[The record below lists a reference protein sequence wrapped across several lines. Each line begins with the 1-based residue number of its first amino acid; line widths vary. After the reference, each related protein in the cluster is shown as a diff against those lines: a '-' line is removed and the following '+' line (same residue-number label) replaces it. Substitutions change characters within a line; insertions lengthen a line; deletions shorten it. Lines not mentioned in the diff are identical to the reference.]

1 LQVAVCNKKTRT
13 QVALKPKHK
22 VPDAANK
29 ATQLLKKSWAPFI
42 SSHHRMTIDRSHHL
56 REGSIPRLLAAFSI
70 PAIVGLLAQA
80 LYNIVDRVFIGQALE
95 SEGIAGISVC
105 FPFML
110 VIMAFAMLIGLGAA
124 ALISIRLGE
133 QKKDEAELVLGN
145 AVVLILWASAAV
157 TIAGLLLLDRLLT
170 LFGASAA
177 ILPFARDYMQIIA
190 LGTICQMISF
200 GLNAPIRGEGNPP
213 VAMLTMIIGVVL
225 NAILAPI
232 FIFGFGWGMR
242 GAAFATVISQGVSA
256 FWVMA
261 YFLRGRSLLRL
272 RWENMRL
279 KKSVCV
285 AMLAI
290 GASPFALQTAAAVMQ
305 SILNNQ
311 LDKYGGDEAIA
322 AMGIIYAVSMMF
334 FMPMFGIN
342 QGAQPI
348 MGFNY
353 GAGLFDRVQKTLKT
367 SVLAATTIALA
378 GFLTMVLAPAQVV
391 RLFGSEDKTL
401 LALGVHAMR
410 VCVVSMPL
418 VGFQVVG
425 TGYFIAVGKPREAM
439 LVSLSRQVLFLIP
452 YVLIFPSFFG
462 LNGVWAA
469 IPSADL
475 SSALLTGA
483 LLAVE
488 LRYLRKK
495 QI

>member
-1 LQVAVCNKKTRT
+1 
-13 QVALKPKHK
+13 
-22 VPDAANK
+22 
-29 ATQLLKKSWAPFI
+29 
-42 SSHHRMTIDRSHHL
+42 MTIDRSHNL
-56 REGSIPRLLAAFSI
+56 RQGSIPRLLTAFSI

-80 LYNIVDRVFIGQALE
+80 IYYIVDRIFIGQALE
-95 SEGIAGISVC
+95 SEGIAGITVC

-110 VIMAFAMLIGLGAA
+110 IIMAFAMLIGLGAA

-145 AVVLILWASAAV
+145 AVVLILAASVVVTAV
-157 TIAGLLLLDRLLT
+157 GLLLLDRLLI
-170 LFGASAA
+170 LFGASKA
-177 ILPFARDYMQIIA
+177 ILPYAHDYMQIIA
-190 LGTICQMISF
+190 LGAICQMIGF

-213 VAMLTMIIGVVL
+213 VAMLTMIIGVIL

-242 GAAFATVISQGVSA
+242 GAALATVISQGVSA
-256 FWVMA
+256 VWVMA
-261 YFLRGRSLLRL
+261 YFIRGGSLLKL
-272 RWENMRL
+272 RWKNMRL
-279 KKSVCV
+279 KKPVCFEI
-285 AMLAI
+285 MAI
-290 GASPFALQTAAAVMQ
+290 GASPFVLQTAAAVMQ

-311 LDKYGGDEAIA
+311 LDKHGGDEAIA

-353 GAGLFDRVQKTLKT
+353 GAGQFDRVRKTLKT
-367 SVLAATTIALA
+367 SVLAASTIAVA
-378 GFLTMVLAPAQVV
+378 GFLTMMLAPAQVV
-391 RLFGSEDKTL
+391 WLFGREDKTL

-410 VCVVSMPL
+410 ICVIMMPT

-452 YVLIFPSFFG
+452 YVLILPNFFG

-483 LLAVE
+483 LLAHRVAASQE
-488 LRYLRKK
+488 KTNLGNSLHAFVPKIR
-495 QI
+495 